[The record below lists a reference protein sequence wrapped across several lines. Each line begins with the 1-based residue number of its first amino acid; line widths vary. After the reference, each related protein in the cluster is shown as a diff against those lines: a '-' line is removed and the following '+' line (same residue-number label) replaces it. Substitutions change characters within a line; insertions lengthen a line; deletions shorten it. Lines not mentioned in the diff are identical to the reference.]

1 MQDSPSATL
10 ETLLSDISELQT
22 NYTLLATNTSDPDL
36 NTMYNEAGMLAQ
48 TIFNNLQVLNS
59 KQQNS
64 IFDK

>member
-10 ETLLSDISELQT
+10 ETLMSHISELQT
-22 NYTLLATNTSDPDL
+22 KYTLLATDTSDPDE

-48 TIFNNLQVLNS
+48 TIFNNLQTLNS